1 MTLQAHGLG
10 EEMKGTGVA
19 INALWPAT
27 MVESYAT
34 INHKL
39 GDRAMWRKASI
50 ISDCC
55 LALVQE
61 KDDFTG
67 NALIDEDYL
76 KSRGVTDFTQY
87 RCDPAVEPPRI
98 TSVGW
103 SGVADGVGTMS
114 DVKTRILS
122 PPPQSKL

>member
-1 MTLQAHGLG
+1 MTLVAHGLA
-10 EEMKGTGVA
+10 EEVKGTGVS

-39 GDRAMWRKASI
+39 GDRSMWRKASI

-61 KDDFTG
+61 KHDFSG
-67 NALIDEDYL
+67 HALIDEDYL
-76 KSRGVTDFTQY
+76 KSRGVADLSKY
-87 RCDPAVEPPRI
+87 RCDPNVEPPRI
-98 TSVGW
+98 TAAAW
-103 SGVADGVGTMS
+103 SGVADGVGTMQ
-114 DVKTRILS
+114 DVKSRVIS
-122 PPPQSKL
+122 PQRSKL

>member
-1 MTLQAHGLG
+1 MTLVAHGLA
-10 EEMKGTGVA
+10 EETKGTGVA

-39 GDRAMWRKASI
+39 GERSMWRKASVL
-50 ISDCC
+50 SDCC

-61 KDDFTG
+61 KADFSG
-67 NALIDEDYL
+67 HALIDEDYL
-76 KSRGVTDFTQY
+76 RSRGVTDFTKY

-98 TSVGW
+98 TSAAWNGH
-103 SGVADGVGTMS
+103 AAGVGTIA
-114 DVKTRILS
+114 DVRNRVGK
-122 PPPQSKL
+122 SKL